1 MIMAFKKP
9 GVNKPTGTKPVAPAS
24 VKKVMEEPMPEPIVE
39 EPKEII
45 IEPTVKVEPVVE
57 EVEVEEIKPVVEEVK
72 AEDKVKEELKDKAK
86 ATKKR
91 TSKKKTTPQ
100 SDKNEPQPDKNEP
113 QFFEE
118 VKPKLPNMSLEECV
132 SIMTSK
138 ANPTTPEWE
147 EAKKEIE
154 DKVKGIIIDPDATPG
169 EIKML
174 IAEIDEVL
182 TELKILATNTE
193 ARNNGVLEHIEYVR
207 LSNSKGSNSEERK
220 TNGYEAMMNY
230 VTDPDSTTS
239 ANLLDLKVY
248 LTNQAEFYN
257 KMINILVD
265 KKNMIITFSG
275 LIKVESQLGSY

>member
-1 MIMAFKKP
+1 MAFKKP

-24 VKKVMEEPMPEPIVE
+24 VKKVMEESMPESIVE

-45 IEPTVKVEPVVE
+45 VEQTIKIEPVVEEIKEEESEPVVE
-57 EVEVEEIKPVVEEVK
+57 EVKVEVK
-72 AEDKVKEELKDKAK
+72 IEDKAKEEVKEELKDKAK

-91 TSKKKTTPQ
+91 TSKKKTTTQ
-100 SDKNEPQPDKNEP
+100 SDKNEPQ
-113 QFFEE
+113 QVEE

-174 IAEIDEVL
+174 IAEIDEML
-182 TELKILATNTE
+182 TELKILATNTD

-230 VTDPDSTTS
+230 VTDPDSATS
-239 ANLLDLKVY
+239 ANLLDLKIY

-275 LIKVESQLGSY
+275 LVKIESQLGSY

>member
-1 MIMAFKKP
+1 MAFKKP

-24 VKKVMEEPMPEPIVE
+24 VKKVMEEPMPESIVE

-45 IEPTVKVEPVVE
+45 VEPNIEIEPVVE
-57 EVEVEEIKPVVEEVK
+57 EIKEESEPVIEEVK
-72 AEDKVKEELKDKAK
+72 VEVKIEDKVKEELKDKAK
-86 ATKKR
+86 TTKKKN
-91 TSKKKTTPQ
+91 SKKKTTAQ
-100 SDKNEPQPDKNEP
+100 SDKNEPQ
-113 QFFEE
+113 QVEE

-138 ANPTTPEWE
+138 ANPTTSEWE

-174 IAEIDEVL
+174 IAEIDEML
-182 TELKILATNTE
+182 TELKILATNTD

-239 ANLLDLKVY
+239 ANLLDLKIY

-275 LIKVESQLGSY
+275 LVKIESQLGSY